1 MQLKEIGQWMKVRD
15 FAKEQL
21 FIKRIVMIYQINRI
35 KIQVMNCRI
44 LNFRM
49 KVKTG
54 NNNWNK
60 KIMKLR
66 D

>member
-1 MQLKEIGQWMKVRD
+1 MKVRD

-66 D
+66 DQLVITQN